1 MQRRLFLLA
10 LALTGACT
18 TTLPLPSGTRTHR
31 SDVRLGGRLS
41 VSYRAAGKPE
51 SLQGK
56 FLWVQRGEQIDIE
69 LLTPLGQTI
78 ARIAIAPGRARIEQS
93 GGDVRE
99 AASIDQLTEQT
110 LGWTLPVNGLRYWLQ
125 GFMRDARGQLTSVAP
140 DQSGTLRG
148 DGWKLRYVSW
158 QADGS
163 TAMPKRIDF
172 TRDTAQSELAL
183 RVVID
188 RWQGEE

>member
-18 TTLPLPSGTRTHR
+18 TTLPLPSGTRTYR

-56 FLWVQRGEQIDIE
+56 FVWVQRGEQIDIE

-125 GFMRDARGQLTSVAP
+125 GFMRDARGQLASVAP

>member
-18 TTLPLPSGTRTHR
+18 TTLPLPSGTRTYR

-56 FLWVQRGEQIDIE
+56 FLWVQRGEQVDIE

-148 DGWKLRYVSW
+148 DGWKLRYMSW

>member
-18 TTLPLPSGTRTHR
+18 TTLPLPSGTRTYR

-56 FLWVQRGEQIDIE
+56 FLWVQRGEEIDIE

-125 GFMRDARGQLTSVAP
+125 GFMPDARGQLASVTP

-163 TAMPKRIDF
+163 TTMPKRIDF

>member
-18 TTLPLPSGTRTHR
+18 TTLPLPSGTRTYR

-56 FLWVQRGEQIDIE
+56 FLWVQRGEEIDIE

-140 DQSGTLRG
+140 DQSRTLRD

-163 TAMPKRIDF
+163 TATPKRIDF
-172 TRDTAQSELAL
+172 TRDTTQSELAL

>member
-18 TTLPLPSGTRTHR
+18 TTLPLPSGTRTYR

-56 FLWVQRGEQIDIE
+56 FLWVQRGEEIDIE

-125 GFMRDARGQLTSVAP
+125 GFMRDAHGQLTSVAP
-140 DQSGTLRG
+140 DQSRTLRD

>member
-18 TTLPLPSGTRTHR
+18 TTLPLPSGTRTYR

-125 GFMRDARGQLTSVAP
+125 GFMRDAHGQLASVAP
-140 DQSGTLRG
+140 DQSRTLRD

>member
-18 TTLPLPSGTRTHR
+18 TTLPLPSGTRTYR

-125 GFMRDARGQLTSVAP
+125 GFMRDARGQLASVAP

>member
-10 LALTGACT
+10 LAFTGACT
-18 TTLPLPSGTRTHR
+18 TTLPLPSGTRTYR

-148 DGWKLRYVSW
+148 DGWKLRYMSW

-172 TRDTAQSELAL
+172 MRDTAQSELAL

-188 RWQGEE
+188 RWQDEE

>member
-1 MQRRLFLLA
+1 MQRRMFLLA
-10 LALTGACT
+10 LAFTGACT
-18 TTLPLPSGTRTHR
+18 TTLPLPSGTREYR
-31 SDVRLGGRLS
+31 SDLRLGGRLS

-78 ARIAIAPGRARIEQS
+78 SRIAIAPGRARIEQS

-125 GFMRDARGQLTSVAP
+125 GFVRDARGQLVSVTP
-140 DQSGTLRG
+140 DQSDTLRR

-158 QADGS
+158 QADGG
-163 TAMPKRIDF
+163 TTMPKRIDF
-172 TRDTAQSELAL
+172 ARDTTQSELAL
-183 RVVID
+183 RIVVD

>member
-18 TTLPLPSGTRTHR
+18 TTLPLPSGTRTYR

-56 FLWVQRGEQIDIE
+56 FLWVQRGEEIDIE

-99 AASIDQLTEQT
+99 AASIDQLTEQM

-125 GFMRDARGQLTSVAP
+125 GFMPDARGQLASVTP

>member
-10 LALTGACT
+10 LAFTGACT
-18 TTLPLPSGTRTHR
+18 TTLPLTSDTRGYR

-69 LLTPLGQTI
+69 LLSPLGQTI

-93 GGDVRE
+93 SGEVRE
-99 AASIDQLTEQT
+99 AQSIDQLTEQT
-110 LGWTLPVNGLRYWLQ
+110 LGWVLPVNGLRYWLQ
-125 GFMRDARGQLTSVAP
+125 GFMRDARGQLVSVTP
-140 DQSGTLRG
+140 DQSGPLRG

-158 QADGS
+158 QADGN

>member
-18 TTLPLPSGTRTHR
+18 TTLPLPSGTRTYR

-56 FLWVQRGEQIDIE
+56 FLWVQRGEEIDIE

-125 GFMRDARGQLTSVAP
+125 GFMRDARGQMTSVAP
-140 DQSGTLRG
+140 DQSGTLRD

>member
-18 TTLPLPSGTRTHR
+18 TTLPLPSGTRTYR

-93 GGDVRE
+93 GGEVRE

-125 GFMRDARGQLTSVAP
+125 GFMRDAHGQLASVAP
-140 DQSGTLRG
+140 DQSRTLRD

-172 TRDTAQSELAL
+172 TRDTTQSELAL

>member
-18 TTLPLPSGTRTHR
+18 TTLPLPSGTRTYR

-56 FLWVQRGEQIDIE
+56 FLWVQRGEEIDIE

-125 GFMRDARGQLTSVAP
+125 GFMRDARGQLASVAP

>member
-10 LALTGACT
+10 LAFTGACT
-18 TTLPLPSGTRTHR
+18 TTLPLPSGTRTYR

-99 AASIDQLTEQT
+99 AANIDQLTEQT

-125 GFMRDARGQLTSVAP
+125 GFMRDARGQLTSVTP

>member
-10 LALTGACT
+10 LAVTGACT
-18 TTLPLPSGTRTHR
+18 TTLPLPSGTRTYR

-78 ARIAIAPGRARIEQS
+78 ARIAIAPGRAKIDQS
-93 GGDVRE
+93 GGEVRE

-140 DQSGTLRG
+140 DQSRTLRD

>member
-18 TTLPLPSGTRTHR
+18 TTLPLPSGTRTYR

-110 LGWTLPVNGLRYWLQ
+110 LGWTPPVNGLRYWLQ
-125 GFMRDARGQLTSVAP
+125 GFMPDARGQLASVTP

>member
-18 TTLPLPSGTRTHR
+18 TTLPLPSGTRTYR

-125 GFMRDARGQLTSVAP
+125 GFMPDARGQLASVTP

>member
-1 MQRRLFLLA
+1 
-10 LALTGACT
+10 
-18 TTLPLPSGTRTHR
+18 
-31 SDVRLGGRLS
+31 

-78 ARIAIAPGRARIEQS
+78 ARIAIAPGRAKIDQS
-93 GGDVRE
+93 GGEVRE

-140 DQSGTLRG
+140 DQSRTLRD

-172 TRDTAQSELAL
+172 TRDTTQSELAL

>member
-18 TTLPLPSGTRTHR
+18 TTLPLPSGTRTYR

-125 GFMRDARGQLTSVAP
+125 GFMPDARGQLASVTP

-163 TAMPKRIDF
+163 TTMPKRIDF

>member
-1 MQRRLFLLA
+1 
-10 LALTGACT
+10 
-18 TTLPLPSGTRTHR
+18 
-31 SDVRLGGRLS
+31 VN
-41 VSYRAAGKPE
+41 YRAAGKPE

-56 FLWVQRGEQIDIE
+56 FLWVQRGEHIDIE

-78 ARIAIAPGRARIEQS
+78 ARITIAPGRARIEQS
-93 GGDVRE
+93 AGEVRE

-110 LGWTLPVNGLRYWLQ
+110 LGWALPVDGLRYWLQ
-125 GFMRDARGQLTSVAP
+125 GFVREAQGRVVTITP
-140 DQSGTLRG
+140 DQSSTLRS

-158 QADGS
+158 QADGT
-163 TAMPKRIDF
+163 TAIPKRIDF
-172 TRDTAQSELAL
+172 SREAAQSELAL

>member
-10 LALTGACT
+10 LAVTRAST
-18 TTLPLPSGTRTHR
+18 TTLPLPSGTRAYR

-125 GFMRDARGQLTSVAP
+125 GFMRDARGQLASVAP

-158 QADGS
+158 QADGN

-188 RWQGEE
+188 RWQDEE

>member
-18 TTLPLPSGTRTHR
+18 TTLPLPSGTRTYR

-125 GFMRDARGQLTSVAP
+125 GFMPDARGQLASVTP
-140 DQSGTLRG
+140 DQSGTLRD

>member
-1 MQRRLFLLA
+1 
-10 LALTGACT
+10 
-18 TTLPLPSGTRTHR
+18 
-31 SDVRLGGRLS
+31 
-41 VSYRAAGKPE
+41 
-51 SLQGK
+51 
-56 FLWVQRGEQIDIE
+56 
-69 LLTPLGQTI
+69 
-78 ARIAIAPGRARIEQS
+78 
-93 GGDVRE
+93 
-99 AASIDQLTEQT
+99 
-110 LGWTLPVNGLRYWLQ
+110 
-125 GFMRDARGQLTSVAP
+125 MRDARGQLASVAP

>member
-18 TTLPLPSGTRTHR
+18 TTLPLPSGTRTYR

-56 FLWVQRGEQIDIE
+56 FLWVQRGEEIDIE

-125 GFMRDARGQLTSVAP
+125 GFMPDARGQLASVTP